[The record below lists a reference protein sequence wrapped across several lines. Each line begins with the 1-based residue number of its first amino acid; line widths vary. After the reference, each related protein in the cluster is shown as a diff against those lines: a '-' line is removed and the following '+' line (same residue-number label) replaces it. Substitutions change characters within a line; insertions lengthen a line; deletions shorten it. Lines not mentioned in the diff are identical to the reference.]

1 MIRNLA
7 CEPARLNVSGCFACV
22 QAAEDG
28 EKRLHR
34 GAAAMAAG
42 EDEEIGQRLGLGQR
56 AIDDSGPASAVLQR
70 GTRATPLAG
79 RDQGD
84 DRGDLASG
92 RSLVSASPAF
102 R

>member
-56 AIDDSGPASAVLQR
+56 AIDDSGPGQR
-70 GTRATPLAG
+70 GAATRHQGNALAG

>member
-22 QAAEDG
+22 QATEDG
-28 EKRLHR
+28 EERLHR

-56 AIDDSGPASAVLQR
+56 AIDDSGLASAVLQR
-70 GTRATPLAG
+70 GTRATPWPAATRAMIEVIWRPAG
-79 RDQGD
+79 P
-84 DRGDLASG
+84 
-92 RSLVSASPAF
+92 LVSASPAF